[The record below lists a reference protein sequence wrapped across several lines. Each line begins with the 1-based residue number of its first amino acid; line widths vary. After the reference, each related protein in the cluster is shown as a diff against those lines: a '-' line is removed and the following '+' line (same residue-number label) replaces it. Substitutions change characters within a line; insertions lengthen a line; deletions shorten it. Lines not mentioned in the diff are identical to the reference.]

1 MPIIQPAEPGQG
13 KLLPV
18 NGHYIVEYLEA
29 LQKRSVR
36 VFRISRAA
44 SGEYHADAIDPSA
57 ALGLSDSEKDQ
68 KQFLVERDWAAQAF
82 AETDRMDAL
91 LAPLVQ
97 LDPQERT
104 QAVSALRTTLAE
116 LKVKKA
122 EPMAKAQVIM
132 DTVSQVFLLNK
143 ASLKLKVSD
152 VTVHEKTLARD
163 TDAIMGT
170 ALELA
175 EDPALMAGLFSCFR
189 DLSNGQTI
197 NHVLRVFT
205 SYTGFLRRYQG
216 WHQGGL
222 PRNLRKVFPS
232 VYRKTYDAVLPGLD
246 DRLMTSD
253 QLLQL
258 PDLGFLDQKEFT
270 LGAFLHDIGKMG
282 NIDYFESDLAYDAEQ
297 IQQHVFLG
305 AGLILMNYGNS
316 HDGARMLA
324 GDHHNALGHSG
335 GYGLTRL
342 ERDRGMRKP
351 VSPLRVLGSDSRS
364 FVSGESLGWLP
375 VEMLAV
381 VDVYDA
387 MTDNSRSYKKGMTPA
402 EAVAFLED
410 TMVAAG
416 KLDPLLVDLYVDDLR
431 LRGVEVP
438 ADRGYE
444 FKTKA

>member
-18 NGHYIVEYLEA
+18 TGHYVVEYLEA
-29 LQKRSVR
+29 LKKRAVR
-36 VFRISRAA
+36 VYRVTKTA
-44 SGEYHADAIDPSA
+44 SGEYHAEAIDPSA
-57 ALGLSDSEKDQ
+57 VLGLSGAERDQ
-68 KQFLVERDWAAQAF
+68 KHFLVERDWMSQAF
-82 AETDRMDAL
+82 AETDRMDTL
-91 LAPLVQ
+91 LAPLVR
-97 LDPQERT
+97 LDPQERSR
-104 QAVSALRTTLAE
+104 AVSALKTALAE

-122 EPMAKAQVIM
+122 EPEAKARVIM

-152 VTVHEKTLARD
+152 VTIHEKTLARD

-170 ALELA
+170 ALEFA
-175 EDPALMAGLFSCFR
+175 EDPALMAGLFSCFQ

-205 SYTGFLRRYQG
+205 SYTSFLRRYQG
-216 WHQGGL
+216 WHQAGL
-222 PRNLRKVFPS
+222 SRNLRKVFPS
-232 VYRKTYDAVLPGLD
+232 VYRRTYDALLPGLE

-253 QLLQL
+253 QVLQL
-258 PDLGFLDQKEFT
+258 SDLGFLDQKEFT

-316 HDGARMLA
+316 HDGARMMA
-324 GDHHNALGHSG
+324 GDHHNALGHPG

-342 ERDRGMRKP
+342 ERERGMRKSVP
-351 VSPLRVLGSDSRS
+351 TLRVLGSDSRS

-402 EAVAFLED
+402 QAVVFLEE
-410 TMVAAG
+410 TMAASG
-416 KLDPLLVDLYVDDLR
+416 KLDPLLVDLYIDELR
-431 LRGVEVP
+431 LRGVDVP
-438 ADRGYE
+438 PDRGYA